1 MSSLTVFAPAKI
13 NLFLAIT
20 GRRDDG
26 FHDLVS
32 VAAPLAWGDELSV
45 APASDFSL
53 GCADP
58 AVPSDSSNLILKAA
72 EAFRSET
79 GWTGGAKFWL
89 EKRVP
94 LGAGLGGGSSDAAAA
109 LKALNELAGGILPP
123 DRLAALAARVG
134 SDCALFLHDGPVV
147 MRGRGEQV
155 TALADGARDRLRGRK
170 LLVFKPAFAISTAW
184 AYARLAAAAPRGYL
198 PPAEADARLV
208 AWQNGSASAEDLLYN
223 NLEPVAFTK
232 FPALPVLLARLH
244 RDFGL
249 APRMSGS
256 GSACFSFLPD
266 DAPVAEVCAAIRQTW
281 GDSAFLVQTR
291 LQ

>member
-109 LKALNELAGGILPP
+109 LKALNELAGGILTP
-123 DRLAALAARVG
+123 DRLGALAARVG

-147 MRGRGEQV
+147 MHGRGDQV

-184 AYARLAAAAPRGYL
+184 AYARLAAASPRGYL
-198 PPAEADARLV
+198 PPAEADARLA
-208 AWQNGSASAEDLLYN
+208 AWQNGSAPAEDLLYN

-232 FPALPVLLARLH
+232 FPALPVLLARLR

-266 DAPVAEVCAAIRQTW
+266 GAPVAGVYAAIRQTW